1 MCITYIHVGIH
12 IYIYIHNIYNIYI
25 YAFASIQISPQITL
39 RQSTVAKRMKIP
51 AKRVVFVAIAT
62 ELVTPLHDVII
73 QVLSGWWFGT
83 FG

>member
-1 MCITYIHVGIH
+1 MS
-12 IYIYIHNIYNIYI
+12 IYIYMHLPV
-25 YAFASIQISPQITL
+25 FKSPPKLITL
-39 RQSTVAKRMKIP
+39 QQSTVAKRMKIP
-51 AKRVVFVAIAT
+51 NESSQRNGWRPGGFFVAIAT